1 MGKRQ
6 SFRMSNIV
14 KVQMSAIIIPV
25 AMIQITN
32 AFWILCEQDW
42 VARPRLRAL
51 AELLQHQVTLPPKQ
65 QKRQRKTPPR
75 KRQQQKQQWRQ
86 QQSLTRPQIV
96 ENRAQWSTGR
106 APKTRASCTA
116 Q

>member
-1 MGKRQ
+1 MG
-6 SFRMSNIV
+6 
-14 KVQMSAIIIPV
+14 
-25 AMIQITN
+25 N

-51 AELLQHQVTLPPKQ
+51 AELLQHQVTLPPKQLVTLLPKQLVILPPKQ

-96 ENRAQWSTGR
+96 KKDQMYLTVEGLDTVDFG
-106 APKTRASCTA
+106 
-116 Q
+116 